1 MIKRFDYETFEDYM
15 IRLFENKAEYGLTCD
30 KIADILNDEPDN
42 TNPRG
47 SCAYRKEYAAFNR
60 GRIYEREKG
69 RSGIALR
76 VLSISD
82 LHVPFQHPVEVF
94 KDYVGCVDLMQ
105 INGDVVDG
113 YSISKFPK
121 AYRKS
126 PMEEII
132 AAREY
137 LISLIEYI
145 QPKKVA
151 VTYGNHDQ
159 RLQNYL
165 VKNLD
170 TDILELMPLT
180 ALELIIVDGFHHY
193 DKETRTKTW
202 YEPLANIFDN
212 IEIEYANNWFWQV
225 GEVIFAHPLAF
236 KSAPMKTA
244 NDAMLWFRNEGY
256 KFSTLVMAHTHRL
269 GQYIVGNT
277 ALYEQG
283 ACCKTDSMMY
293 NDGKLV
299 NSQKQ
304 GFIYLCLD
312 KDGKEMRDFTKLVC
326 LN

>member
-1 MIKRFDYETFEDYM
+1 MIARLDYETFEDYM
-15 IRLFENKAEYGLTCD
+15 IRLFDHKGEYGLTCD
-30 KIADILNDEPDN
+30 KIAEILNDEPDN
-42 TNPRG
+42 TNVRG

-69 RSGIALR
+69 RAGIVTR
-76 VLSISD
+76 ILSISD
-82 LHVPFQHPVEVF
+82 LHVPFQKPVETF
-94 KDYVGCVDLMQ
+94 RDYVGCVDVLQ

-113 YSISKFPK
+113 HSISRFPK

-132 AAREY
+132 EAREY
-137 LISLIEYI
+137 LMELIEYVR
-145 QPKKVA
+145 PKRVV

-165 VKNLD
+165 AKNLD

-180 ALELIIVDGFHHY
+180 ALELIIDDGFNHY
-193 DKETRTKTW
+193 NKETRTKTW
-202 YEPLANIFDN
+202 YEPLVKVFPDIA
-212 IEIEYANNWFWQV
+212 IEYAGNWFCQI

-236 KSAPMKTA
+236 KSSPMKTA

-256 KFSTLVMAHTHRL
+256 QFSTLVMAHTHRL

-277 ALYEQG
+277 TLYEQG
-283 ACCKTDSMMY
+283 ACCKTERMMY

-299 NSQKQ
+299 NSHKQ

-312 KDGKEMRDFTKLVC
+312 KDGKELRDFTKLVS